1 MTNPFKVEF
10 GFDSSTGGFGNTF
23 VLDDPVRGQL
33 DNPDYVLGG
42 VLFVDVSNYVKD
54 IQIQR
59 GKSRD
64 LDRYTAGRCAIA
76 LDNRSRA
83 FDPTY
88 TSSPYYG
95 NIVPRREVRVSYGTA
110 VIYRGVVDDWNLT
123 YNLNGDSIAEAVATD
138 GFTILNNQTLSASTA
153 TAQYTGAR
161 INAILD
167 SADVRWP
174 AARRDIDTGQM
185 YLGADVI
192 AESTNVLQYL
202 QLIETSEPGELFIS
216 KTGNVTFKD
225 RLAAAPSST
234 GSVVLSDNPAQGI
247 LFRDCQVNYG
257 SELLYNQVV
266 ANRIG
271 GATIQA
277 DDTGSQAEYGIST
290 LTFTDLLIA
299 ADTDVE
305 SLAVYTATTYSI
317 PEFRFD
323 SVNIRLE
330 SLSSTNQNTLMNLEL
345 GDVVKV
351 IYTPNGIAPAIERWC
366 KVIRQ
371 DITYNYA
378 NSETELALGFS
389 TLTDTPLV
397 LDDPQFGKL
406 DAGNVVT
413 F

>member
-1 MTNPFKVEF
+1 MTNNFKVEF
-10 GFDSSTGGFGNTF
+10 GFDSSTGGVGNTF

-33 DNPDYVLGG
+33 DNTNYVLGG
-42 VLFVDVSNYVKD
+42 VLFVDVSNYIKD

-64 LDRYTAGRCAIA
+64 LDRYTAGRAAIA

-88 TSSPYYG
+88 ASSPFYG

-110 VIYRGVVDDWNLT
+110 VIYRGYVDDWNLT

-138 GFTILNNQTLSASTA
+138 GFTTLNNQTLSASTA
-153 TAQYTGAR
+153 TAQYSGAR

-167 SADVRWP
+167 SADVNWP
-174 AARRDIDTGQM
+174 AARRNIQTGQM
-185 YLGADVI
+185 FLGADVI

-216 KTGNVTFKD
+216 KSGDVTFRD
-225 RLAAAPSST
+225 RLADAPSST
-234 GSVVLSDNPAQGI
+234 GSVVLADNPAQGI

-290 LTFTDLLIA
+290 LTFSDLLIA
-299 ADTDVE
+299 SDEDVQ
-305 SLAVYTATTYSI
+305 SLAVFTANTYSN
-317 PEFRFD
+317 PEYRFE

-330 SLSSTNQNTLMNLEL
+330 ALTATDQMKIMNLEL
-345 GDVVKV
+345 GSVVKV

-371 DITYNYA
+371 DVTYDYTS
-378 NSETELALGFS
+378 SETNVALGFS
-389 TLTDTPLV
+389 TLTETPLV